1 MPASNHYLAVL
12 AHIRDCFHLSAKG
25 LLEKCSTPSAGVKSR
40 GTTQGHKLR
49 FDLSAFQ
56 LFTG

>member
-12 AHIRDCFHLSAKG
+12 AQVCNCFHPSAKG

-49 FDLSAFQ
+49 SDLGAFQ